1 MRVTVNGDPRDV
13 PADCTVATVVADAGV
28 APDERGVAVA
38 VDGDVVPRSRWAAT
52 PLNPEARVE
61 VLRATAGG

>member
-1 MRVTVNGDPRDV
+1 MTVNGEPRDV
-13 PADCTVATVVADAGV
+13 PADCTVAAVVADVGV
-28 APDERGVAVA
+28 APDELGVAVA

-52 PLNPEARVE
+52 PLTPEARVE